1 MGDAADDLEQ
11 IIKGLIMRQINFE
24 QIYQDY
30 YNSIYMFVRKR
41 VSQEQDAE
49 ELTADIFTAVYKNLE
64 RYQCEISSL
73 ETWLYV
79 ITSNRIKNYY
89 RDRKDE
95 MLTDQMEDKIQK
107 QELSA
112 EEVSMLRQERE
123 YLLHCLTRLSVRER
137 SIIIL
142 KYYQG
147 KNSEEIGRLLDLT
160 SGNVRV
166 ILKRSLNKL
175 RKIMTER

>member
-1 MGDAADDLEQ
+1 M
-11 IIKGLIMRQINFE
+11 
-24 QIYQDY
+24 
-30 YNSIYMFVRKR
+30 
-41 VSQEQDAE
+41 
-49 ELTADIFTAVYKNLE
+49 
-64 RYQCEISSL
+64 
-73 ETWLYV
+73 
-79 ITSNRIKNYY
+79 ITGNRIKNYY

-95 MLTDQMEDKIQK
+95 MLTDEMEEMIQK

-112 EEVSMLRQERE
+112 EDVTMLRQERE
-123 YLLHCLTRLSVRER
+123 YLLQCLKQLPVRER

-147 KNSEEIGRLLDLT
+147 KSSEEIGRLLDLT

-175 RKIMTER
+175 RKIMNACSES

>member
-1 MGDAADDLEQ
+1 MD
-11 IIKGLIMRQINFE
+11 QINFE
-24 QIYQDY
+24 QIYQEY
-30 YNSIYMFVRKR
+30 YNKIYLFVKKR
-41 VSQEQDAE
+41 ILQEQDAE
-49 ELTADIFTAVYKNLE
+49 ELTADIFTAVYKNLG
-64 RYQCEISSL
+64 RYRPEVSSL
-73 ETWLYV
+73 DTWIYV
-79 ITSNRIKNYY
+79 ITGNRIKNYY

-95 MLTDQMEDKIQK
+95 MLTDEMEEMIQK

-112 EEVSMLRQERE
+112 EDVTMLRQERE
-123 YLLHCLTRLSVRER
+123 DLLQCLKQLPVRER

-147 KNSEEIGRLLDLT
+147 KSSEEIGRQLDLT

-175 RKIMTER
+175 RKIMNACSESYGR

>member
-1 MGDAADDLEQ
+1 
-11 IIKGLIMRQINFE
+11 MRQINFE
-24 QIYQDY
+24 QVYQDY
-30 YNSIYMFVRKR
+30 YNKIYSFVKKR
-41 VSQEQDAE
+41 ISQEQDAE
-49 ELTADIFTAVYKNLE
+49 EITADIFTTVYKNLE
-64 RYQCEISSL
+64 RYQSEISSL
-73 ETWLYV
+73 DTWLYV
-79 ITSNRIKNYY
+79 ITGNRIKNYY

-95 MLTDQMEDKIQK
+95 MLTDQIEGKIQE

-123 YLLHCLTRLSVRER
+123 HLLECLKELSVRER

-147 KNSEEIGRLLDLT
+147 KNSEEIGRQLDLT
-160 SGNVRV
+160 SGNVRA